1 MSAGS
6 GHKTNKSSSRLKSR
20 TMQVFTCKHEVFALS
35 VTIVSPVKPYSALL
49 VTPHCALCRKD
60 MCRKDSACLC
70 VGSASSESMGQGQGV
85 GSPVRCC
92 AQDGC

>member
-49 VTPHCALCRKD
+49 VTPHCAEKICAEKTLR
-60 MCRKDSACLC
+60 ACVQVLHHQK
-70 VGSASSESMGQGQGV
+70 VWDRDRGWGHL
-85 GSPVRCC
+85 
-92 AQDGC
+92 